1 MWSSTILSEAR
12 LHHEDD
18 PSRQLNV
25 HGLTP
30 EFPMATA
37 GRKAEKKLLSIHCRL
52 VRFGLLMGPGKI
64 IGARPASRSVKND
77 QDATMRVTYDS
88 HNTKKIVVKAANSA
102 GLWGYREK
110 NGKIAPFFR
119 DVIDT
124 GRKARAKSSQV
135 KRKRKDCTGE
145 GSQKNSKK
153 PKTNITH
160 VPETASENL
169 ESEEAQEEERQKEFV
184 GKKMMKE
191 KLQDENEKALKRQEQ
206 ENEAEISDFLRA
218 ARNKSSHEEENATG
232 QENADDT
239 EEEEVE
245 LEYVQSHDEYQGN
258 IKERENSPNLNEDE
272 SGGRICRRSRGHHQP
287 IIQRNL

>member
-1 MWSSTILSEAR
+1 M
-12 LHHEDD
+12 
-18 PSRQLNV
+18 
-25 HGLTP
+25 
-30 EFPMATA
+30 
-37 GRKAEKKLLSIHCRL
+37 
-52 VRFGLLMGPGKI
+52 
-64 IGARPASRSVKND
+64 
-77 QDATMRVTYDS
+77 
-88 HNTKKIVVKAANSA
+88 
-102 GLWGYREK
+102 
-110 NGKIAPFFR
+110 
-119 DVIDT
+119 
-124 GRKARAKSSQV
+124 
-135 KRKRKDCTGE
+135 
-145 GSQKNSKK
+145 
-153 PKTNITH
+153 
-160 VPETASENL
+160 ASENL
-169 ESEEAQEEERQKEFV
+169 ESLDAQEEERRKKFVAKE
-184 GKKMMKE
+184 MMKE